1 MEPAS
6 KCDAG
11 RAGSLGAGDTAKAS
25 ALTVAMPTNTIAARA
40 ARDSA
45 NAAVETAA
53 DTAVVRTTSRA
64 IAAGGIVVLAIAAA
78 AFAAV
83 RASGSANDV
92 ARTPGSDVVPA
103 EVWIDDD
110 GLRLVFDALRD
121 REIVLDVTNPRAPR
135 VVESPCAD
143 DVARLRAALARKL
156 GLADLRQL
164 VRAHGAT
171 AEELRRLGYL

>member
-11 RAGSLGAGDTAKAS
+11 RAGSLGAGDTAKVS
-25 ALTVAMPTNTIAARA
+25 ALTVAIRTNSIA